1 MADFTPITTQ
11 EEFDKA
17 IESRLENEREAIK
30 KDYEGQITN
39 LTGDLEDARQKNTD
53 FEKQIGE
60 QNKKI
65 KGYESS
71 AMKSRIARE
80 VGLPYE
86 MAERLSGESEEDI
99 RKDAET
105 LKKVI
110 GNGKPAPQRKSNEP
124 PEVDEKKAAMQKIVR
139 ELNGKGE

>member
-1 MADFTPITTQ
+1 MAEFTPITTQ
-11 EEFDKA
+11 EELDKA
-17 IESRLENEREAIK
+17 IEARLESERATIK

-39 LTGDLEDARQKNTD
+39 LAGDLEEARKKNTE
-53 FEKQIGE
+53 FETQLAE
-60 QNKKI
+60 RDNKI
-65 KGYESS
+65 KGYETS
-71 AMKSRIARE
+71 ATKSRIARE
-80 VGLPYE
+80 IGLPYE

-110 GNGKPAPQRKSNEP
+110 GNGKPAPQRKNNEP
-124 PEVDEKKAAMQKIVR
+124 PAVDEKKVAMQKIIR